1 MGSPPKKSAAR
12 LFVFSFLFLSV
23 CFIFSGQ
30 HAIKPRARANPKR
43 TMQVPP
49 KKVPPGC
56 LFVLFCFFL
65 FVLFFRF
72 LFVLC
77 FLFCLF
83 YFFRTTRNK
92 TKGKGKPETNDASP
106 PKKSAATH

>member
-56 LFVLFCFFL
+56 LCVLFCF
-65 FVLFFRF
+65 
-72 LFVLC
+72 
-77 FLFCLF
+77 F

-106 PKKSAATH
+106 QKKVSPGCLFVLFCFCSVRFIFSV